1 MDDQILTF
9 VLLAVGF
16 VLLGIELM
24 IPSGGVI
31 GMMCIASFLGSGWF
45 AYQAWAETNPLYW
58 RIYLTTFLIMIPV
71 TLYGIYFLLMK
82 TSFGNRILLVAPS
95 QEEVTPYQREQEHL
109 QAFLGRVGQA
119 ISPLRPGG
127 LVQIDGERLH
137 AIGDGFIIE
146 SGTAVQVVEIRGTR
160 VVVQPHIAPPDSPP
174 EATESEPGQ
183 RVEQSIATQET
194 DTTEGQI
201 DRPLND
207 IVDPFVD
214 SEEG

>member
-31 GMMCIASFLGSGWF
+31 GMMCIASFLGSAWF
-45 AYQAWAETNPLYW
+45 AYQAWAETNSLYW

-95 QEEVTPYQREQEHL
+95 QEEVTPYQREEERL
-109 QAFLGRVGQA
+109 QALVGRVGQA

-201 DRPLND
+201 DRPQND

-214 SEEG
+214 SEES